1 MRILFDTNLLIVPPD
16 LDRLPDDEE
25 HELFTS
31 AIAYAELQEGEFAAD
46 PLVRLQAPL
55 DYLRA
60 TALFGEGLPFDDLA
74 ANVYRAVCKAI
85 AEHGRQV
92 GRARRI
98 DLMIAAIAIANDC
111 ALATRNPTDFD
122 GLQPIMRIIEL

>member
-1 MRILFDTNLLIVPPD
+1 MRIMLDTNLLITPPD
-16 LDRLPDDEE
+16 LSRLPASEE
-25 HELFTS
+25 HELMTS
-31 AIAYAELQEGEFAAD
+31 AIAYAELQEGEFASD

-74 ANVYRAVCKAI
+74 ANVYRAVCRAVVE
-85 AEHGRQV
+85 AGRQV

-111 ALATRNPTDFD
+111 ALATRNPADFD
-122 GLQPIMRIIEL
+122 GLQPLMQIIEL